1 MIIRCATPS
10 MLAAV
15 VLVAA
20 TNGAFAQQDERD
32 EWLRRVDSARQ
43 DYASFAAR
51 AAAAFRDALDAR
63 KDASSVETFRLD
75 DPTLRPGDII
85 VTPTSLLLFKGA
97 QSAVCEAD
105 FERIDD
111 LRARALPHGRTL
123 RALLRAGVARR
134 R

>member
-1 MIIRCATPS
+1 

-15 VLVAA
+15 VLAAA
-20 TNGAFAQQDERD
+20 TSGAFAQQQDERD

-43 DYASFAAR
+43 DHDAFAAQ
-51 AAAAFRDALDAR
+51 AAAAFRDAMEAR
-63 KDASSVETFRLD
+63 RKASSAQTLRLD

-97 QSAVCEAD
+97 QSAVCEDD
-105 FERIDD
+105 FERVDD
-111 LRARALPHGRTL
+111 LRARALPHGRALRGIL
-123 RALLRAGVARR
+123 RAVARR

>member
-1 MIIRCATPS
+1 MFIRYSTPS
-10 MLAAV
+10 TLAAV
-15 VLVAA
+15 VLAAA
-20 TNGAFAQQDERD
+20 TASAFAQQDERD

-43 DYASFAAR
+43 DHDAFAAQ
-51 AAAAFRDALDAR
+51 AAAAFRDAVEAQR
-63 KDASSVETFRLD
+63 NASSAETFRLD

-97 QSAVCEAD
+97 QSAVCEDD
-105 FERIDD
+105 FERVDD

-123 RALLRAGVARR
+123 RAILRAVARR